1 MTEPLEKLIAALR
14 EELQHYGE
22 MLALLE
28 QQQQHAINRAA
39 DEMLV
44 ATTAVQNQAQVI
56 QAARRDREK
65 CQRDLA
71 RDLAILESSTF
82 VEIAG
87 LLPAAYRPLVESL
100 VDENNSLLQRVQ
112 QKARQNHLLL
122 SRSVELMQ
130 QFMSIFLPARE
141 TQVYNGHGNRE
152 SHVLPTPPLYE
163 AVG

>member
-1 MTEPLEKLIAALR
+1 MTESIEKLVAALR

-44 ATTAVQNQAQVI
+44 ATTVIQNQAQVM

-65 CQRDLA
+65 CQRELA
-71 RDLAILESSTF
+71 RELAILESSTF
-82 VEIAG
+82 VEIFG

-100 VDENNSLLQRVQ
+100 VDENNSLLQQVQ
-112 QKARQNHLLL
+112 QKVRQNHLLL

-130 QFMSIFLPARE
+130 QFLSALLPARE
-141 TQVYNGHGNRE
+141 TQVYNGQGSRE
-152 SHVLPTPPLYE
+152 THTLPSPPLYE

>member
-122 SRSVELMQ
+122 SRSVEVMQ
-130 QFMSIFLPARE
+130 QFMSMFLPARE
-141 TQVYNGHGNRE
+141 TQVYNGNRE

>member
-1 MTEPLEKLIAALR
+1 MTESIEKLVAALR

-44 ATTAVQNQAQVI
+44 ATTVIQNQAQVM

-65 CQRDLA
+65 CQRELA
-71 RDLAILESSTF
+71 RELAILESSTF
-82 VEIAG
+82 VEIFG

-100 VDENNSLLQRVQ
+100 VDENNSLLQQVQ

-130 QFMSIFLPARE
+130 QFLSALLPARE
-141 TQVYNGHGNRE
+141 TQVYNGQGSRE
-152 SHVLPTPPLYE
+152 THALPSPPLYE

>member
-1 MTEPLEKLIAALR
+1 MTESIEKMVAALR

-44 ATTAVQNQAQVI
+44 ATTVIQNQAQVM

-65 CQRDLA
+65 CQRELA
-71 RDLAILESSTF
+71 RELAILESSTF
-82 VEIAG
+82 VEIFG

-100 VDENNSLLQRVQ
+100 VDENNSLLQQVQ
-112 QKARQNHLLL
+112 QKVRQNHLLL

-130 QFMSIFLPARE
+130 QFLSALLPARE
-141 TQVYNGHGNRE
+141 TQVYNGQGSRE
-152 SHVLPTPPLYE
+152 THTLPSPPLYE

>member
-1 MTEPLEKLIAALR
+1 MTESIEKLVAALR

-44 ATTAVQNQAQVI
+44 ATTVIQNQAQVM

-65 CQRDLA
+65 CQRELA
-71 RDLAILESSTF
+71 RELAILESSTF
-82 VEIAG
+82 VEIFG

-100 VDENNSLLQRVQ
+100 VDENNSLLQQVQ
-112 QKARQNHLLL
+112 QKVRQNHLLL

-130 QFMSIFLPARE
+130 QFLSALLPARE
-141 TQVYNGHGNRE
+141 TQVYNGQGSRE
-152 SHVLPTPPLYE
+152 THALPSPPLYE

>member
-1 MTEPLEKLIAALR
+1 MTESIEKLVGALR

-28 QQQQHAINRAA
+28 QQQQHAIHRAA

-44 ATTAVQNQAQVI
+44 ATTAIQNQAQVM
-56 QAARRDREK
+56 QAARSDREK

-82 VEIAG
+82 VEIFG
-87 LLPAAYRPLVESL
+87 LLPAAYKPLVESL
-100 VDENNSLLQRVQ
+100 VDENNSLLQQVQ
-112 QKARQNHLLL
+112 RKARQNHLLL

-130 QFMSIFLPARE
+130 QFLGTILPARE
-141 TQVYNGHGNRE
+141 TQVYNGHGSRE
-152 SHVLPTPPLYE
+152 VHALPAPPLYE